1 MVSEYRALGEIIQ
14 AMMVEPISDT
24 HVESIQSRSSYDNL
38 RNTKYTAR
46 LKNFIVKLMEVDPW
60 ALDAKQTTPP
70 YATSKLYTEALQ
82 GVKWFMQSGKDEV
95 DAYVTEK
102 MAEREDHFERNALEA
117 RRLLASHL
125 NVRDILEQLS

>member
-14 AMMVEPISDT
+14 AMMVEPTSGN
-24 HVESIQSRSSYDNL
+24 HVENIRSRSSYDNL
-38 RNTKYTAR
+38 KNAKYTAR

-60 ALDAKQTTPP
+60 APDAKQTTPP

-82 GVKWFMQSGKDEV
+82 GVQWFTRSGRDEG

-102 MAEREDHFERNALEA
+102 MAEREDHFERNSLEA
-117 RRLLASHL
+117 RRQLDSHL